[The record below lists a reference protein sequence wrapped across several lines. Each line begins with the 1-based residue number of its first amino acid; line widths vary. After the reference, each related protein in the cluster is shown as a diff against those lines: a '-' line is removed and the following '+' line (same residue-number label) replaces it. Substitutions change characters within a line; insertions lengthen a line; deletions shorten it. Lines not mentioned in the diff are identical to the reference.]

1 MAAARLNL
9 RLTKL
14 DDAARIPS
22 SAHGAGEDAGMDL
35 HAVEAVEIPPGGWA
49 SVGTGIAV
57 EIPPG
62 YEGQV
67 RPRSGMARE
76 HGVTLLN
83 SPGTIDPGYRGEL
96 RVTLINHGS
105 APYAVRP
112 GDRVAQLVVGSYA
125 AVEWQVADDLA
136 ATVRGADGFGSTG
149 R

>member
-1 MAAARLNL
+1 MAAARLTL
-9 RLTKL
+9 RFAKL

-22 SAHGAGEDAGMDL
+22 SAHGSTEDAGMDL
-35 HAVEAVEIPPGGWA
+35 HAVEAAEIPPGSWA

-67 RPRSGMARE
+67 RPRSGMARK

-96 RVTLINHGS
+96 RVTLINHGP
-105 APYAVRP
+105 APYIVRP

-125 AVEWQVADDLA
+125 AVEWQAADDLA
-136 ATVRGADGFGSTG
+136 ETARGASGFGSSG

>member
-1 MAAARLNL
+1 MAAARLTL
-9 RLTKL
+9 RFAKL

-22 SAHGAGEDAGMDL
+22 SAHGSTEDAGMDL
-35 HAVEAVEIPPGGWA
+35 HAVEAAEIPPGSWA

-67 RPRSGMARE
+67 RPRSGMARK

-96 RVTLINHGS
+96 RVTLINHGP
-105 APYAVRP
+105 APYIVRP

-125 AVEWQVADDLA
+125 AVEWQAADDLA
-136 ATVRGADGFGSTG
+136 ETVRGASGFGSSG

>member
-1 MAAARLNL
+1 
-9 RLTKL
+9 
-14 DDAARIPS
+14 
-22 SAHGAGEDAGMDL
+22 MDL
-35 HAVEAVEIPPGGWA
+35 HAVEAAEIPPGGWV

-96 RVTLINHGS
+96 RVTLINHGP
-105 APYAVRP
+105 APYTVRL

-125 AVEWQVADDLA
+125 AVEWQAADDLVK
-136 ATVRGADGFGSTG
+136 TTRGASGFGSSG